1 MIVSLDFD
9 DTFTADPETWT
20 KVVNALTQAGHEV
33 ICISGRANN
42 DENKIDLR
50 SNLPKQITRIYLCG
64 DLSKKHYS
72 EINSLQVDVW
82 IDDSPSRIVQ
92 AKQRVIR
99 SLNGLRVK

>member
-9 DTFTADPETWT
+9 DTFTADPRTWT
-20 KVVNALTQAGHEV
+20 KVVDVLTQAGHEV
-33 ICISGRANN
+33 ICISGRTNTN
-42 DENKIDLR
+42 ENKIDLR
-50 SNLPKQITRIYLCG
+50 RDLPKQISRIYLCG

-72 EINSLQVDVW
+72 EINSLAVDIW

-99 SLNGLRVK
+99 SLNRLRVK